1 MGRVTQS
8 ESGKRALSVGTI
20 LMERYRINRVLGEG
34 GFGVTYEATQLDMD
48 RKVAIKEYFP
58 ASYATRENADLD
70 QNLHIFLTE
79 TEFYEHGMQRF
90 LQEAELLKSVQ
101 YLDGIVSVM
110 DCFSCNRT
118 AYIVMEYVEGITLK
132 QYIQENGCLEY
143 GELLELLLPVMKSL
157 HCIHRQGL
165 LHRDISPDNLLIG
178 LDNQA
183 RLIDFG
189 AADMMDAKNKKE
201 MTVILKA
208 GYAPPEQYLTDGRQG
223 PWTDVYALAAM
234 MYMALTGNTPVAAV
248 ARLQGKNTIA
258 WDQPGLHLTAWQQ
271 HVIETGLALKISDRY
286 KNVEEFLNDL
296 MSEPQVEDEVTQFQS
311 DVSGK
316 VRHQIKGLDRS
327 KKRLIVV
334 GVILLALFSVVGWL
348 TINRSFDKSVS
359 DNTTQEQGDSSQDN
373 KELCLMPNIIGLQ
386 EDAAREQIRNADS
399 KIQITIQEKNSA
411 EEKGIV
417 IGQNVAADTQYYEG
431 AITEI
436 ILTVSLGEESEE
448 DISSTEQ
455 DTTSE
460 SATNEPTTEKEE
472 VTTRQNSSGKDSE
485 EKATK
490 KQNSTTQSSKKDV
503 KVIEENDYDKFQ
515 ID

>member
-1 MGRVTQS
+1 MGRVTQA

-20 LMERYRINRVLGEG
+20 LMERYRINKTLGEG
-34 GFGVTYEATQLDMD
+34 GFGITYEATQLDID

-79 TEFYEHGMQRF
+79 TESYEHGMQRF

-132 QYIQENGCLEY
+132 RYIQENGCLEY

-178 LDNQA
+178 LDNRA

-208 GYAPPEQYLTDGRQG
+208 GYAPPEQYLADGRQG

-234 MYMALTGNTPVAAV
+234 MYMAFTGNTPVTAI
-248 ARLQGKNTIA
+248 ARLQEKTPIL
-258 WDQPGLHLTAWQQ
+258 WDQSGLHLTAWQR
-271 HVIETGLALKISDRY
+271 HVIETGMELKISDRY

-296 MSEPQVEDEVTQFQS
+296 MSEPQVEDEITQFQT

-316 VRHQIKGLDRS
+316 VRHQIKGLERS
-327 KKRLIVV
+327 KKRLIIA
-334 GVILLALFSVVGWL
+334 GVILVVLLSVVGGFVV
-348 TINRSFDKSVS
+348 NQSFNKPVS
-359 DNTTQEQGDSSQDN
+359 DNTTQGQDSSTQDDN
-373 KELCLMPNIIGLQ
+373 VLCLMPNVIGLQ

-399 KIQITIQEKNSA
+399 KIQITKQEKNSA
-411 EEKGIV
+411 EKKGTV

-431 AITEI
+431 AIAEI
-436 ILTVSLGEESEE
+436 ILTVSLGEGSTEN
-448 DISSTEQ
+448 ISQTEQ
-455 DTTSE
+455 DITSE
-460 SATNEPTTEKEE
+460 SATNERTTEEE
-472 VTTRQNSSGKDSE
+472 VTTRSNSSRKDSE
-485 EKATK
+485 DKATK

-503 KVIEENDYDKFQ
+503 KVIEESDYDKFQ